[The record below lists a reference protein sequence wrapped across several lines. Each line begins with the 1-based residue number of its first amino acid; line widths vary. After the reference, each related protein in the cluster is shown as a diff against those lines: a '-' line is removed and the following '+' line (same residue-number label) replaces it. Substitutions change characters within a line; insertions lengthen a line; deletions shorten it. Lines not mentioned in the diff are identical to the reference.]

1 MKWKKILTISIN
13 AVIIVYLLLA
23 VTAFNKSAEKELLCT
38 DVEVTIDKGVI
49 AGFLSPSSIRQMLV
63 EMKISPIGKTMANVN
78 LRDMEERLESHQL
91 IDNAE
96 CYKSPSGKVCIR
108 ITERIPV
115 VRVMALNGDD
125 YYVDKDGKT
134 LQNTGYTCNLM
145 VATGHINRAYAARV
159 LAPLGRII
167 VADDFWRNQ
176 IEQINVLPDSTVEM
190 VPRVG
195 EHILYLG
202 RPVGVT
208 KKLERL
214 KKFYKYGLSQA
225 GWNKYSRIS
234 VEFGNQIICKKR
246 K

>member
-23 VTAFNKSAEKELLCT
+23 VTAFNKSAEKETLCT

-49 AGFLSPSSIRQMLV
+49 AGFLTPAGVRQMLI
-63 EMKISPIGKTMANVN
+63 EQKMSPIGKTLADVN
-78 LRDMEERLESHQL
+78 LRDMEEKLEARQL

-96 CYKSPSGKVCIR
+96 CYKTPDGKVCIS
-108 ITERIPV
+108 ITERVPV
-115 VRVMALNGDD
+115 VRVMARNGDD
-125 YYVDKDGKT
+125 YYVDKEGKT
-134 LQNTGYTCNLM
+134 LHNTGYTCNLP
-145 VATGHINRAYAARV
+145 VATGYIDRNYATRV
-159 LAPLGRII
+159 LAPIGRII

-176 IEQINVLPDSTVEM
+176 IEQINVLEDSTIEM

-214 KKFYKYGLSQA
+214 QKFYKYGLSKA

-234 VEFGNQIICKKR
+234 VEFSNQIVCKR
-246 K
+246 R